1 MGVNI
6 LNFVFFSII
15 CFFGYG
21 KNELYFINER
31 NIYLERNIIYFRNNR
46 ILTDADKQFD
56 LYDFYQS
63 TSSLAN
69 QFNDYNDDDDKITNL
84 RNIINSH
91 IRKHKE
97 NNTLPNLNNVDK
109 KTKKLIYELQKEL
122 EETKKELD
130 NIRNDEL
137 AIQLIHDKKIIKKY
151 KSISVSKRENLKQ
164 LENEGNFLETED
176 DDFEDDD
183 FEDDDFEDDDFEDD
197 DFEDDYFEA
206 DYNEVISSK
215 SYEKYVINRK
225 LKKSKKRLII
235 KIMLMIIYFL
245 GVIASGALD
254 FLVLIVPCVPFIF
267 CNWRK
272 INKYRSKL

>member
-1 MGVNI
+1 
-6 LNFVFFSII
+6 
-15 CFFGYG
+15 
-21 KNELYFINER
+21 ELYFINDR
-31 NIYLERNIIYFRNNR
+31 NIYLERNIINFRNNR

-56 LYDFYQS
+56 LNNFYQS

-197 DFEDDYFEA
+197 YFEDDYFEDDYFEA

-215 SYEKYVINRK
+215 SYDKYVINRK
-225 LKKSKKRLII
+225 LKKSKKKLII
-235 KIMLMIIYFL
+235 KIMLMIIYFF
-245 GVIASGALD
+245 GVIASGVLN

-267 CNWRK
+267 YNWRK